1 MPHSLQNLPKATIYI
16 SPSCPFCVRAVQ
28 LLKQQAVDLEI
39 IDLTGQ
45 GQLRREIS
53 AANGGWPTVP
63 MIFVAGTFL
72 GGCSDLE
79 ALISTP
85 KWQQLLAHSP

>member
-1 MPHSLQNLPKATIYI
+1 MSQTLQQRPQAKIYI
-16 SPSCPFCVRAVQ
+16 TPSCPYCVRAVQ
-28 LLKQQAVDLEI
+28 LLKQQPLNLEI

-45 GQLRREIS
+45 AELRREIS

-79 ALISTP
+79 ALLPTP
-85 KWQQLLAHSP
+85 KWQTLLSPKP